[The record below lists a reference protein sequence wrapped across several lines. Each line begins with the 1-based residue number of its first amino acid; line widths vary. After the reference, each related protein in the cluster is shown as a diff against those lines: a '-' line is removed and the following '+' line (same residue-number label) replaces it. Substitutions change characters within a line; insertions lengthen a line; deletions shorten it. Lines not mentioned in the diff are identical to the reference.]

1 MHIYC
6 CWKASKANFKDYHV
20 SPMSLYVLL
29 DFSQYQIYF
38 LSFYKMNLDCMLIL
52 PACCELSTSS
62 SKSVDFIKLQQ
73 VCENQTCCDLIFVDL
88 LQVAETTC
96 IKLADKK
103 SIRPYSEGDFRSCC
117 CPTSGT
123 TFNLQNSLDFYMLN
137 SISVVVTRA
146 YLQFF
151 RILRSISL
159 VFNLCSRHCSFYI
172 LHVILI
178 Y

>member
-1 MHIYC
+1 MGRSIIVC
-6 CWKASKANFKDYHV
+6 ASMGSATWEITVILCLNGQINN
-20 SPMSLYVLL
+20 SLCLSEL
-29 DFSQYQIYF
+29 HHNGWINNSLCFSGLF
-38 LSFYKMNLDCMLIL
+38 V
-52 PACCELSTSS
+52 TSW
-62 SKSVDFIKLQQ
+62 I
-73 VCENQTCCDLIFVDL
+73 
-88 LQVAETTC
+88 
-96 IKLADKK
+96 DKCVYRRLTY
-103 SIRPYSEGDFRSCC
+103 RPYSEGDFRSCC